1 MKNKTQILEF
11 NVNWNSIK
19 RACMRTIGK
28 EAGNKEP
35 SHEWKRKLLVCQH
48 SPIRKGI
55 VTWKWDDIP
64 YAISTHYCRHHVGC
78 EKFISTSRADRTDV
92 KDRSKRSQ
100 MDPVSMEMDA
110 NIQSLIDMASRRLC
124 NQADKTTIGYMQ
136 DLVSAIKEYDEDI
149 AWALVPSCV
158 RYGGCNEPFG
168 NCTFYDNFSKNLT
181 MEQQTDL
188 MKRYDAYNEYRD
200 KVLRKV
206 K

>member
-28 EAGNKEP
+28 EAGDKEP

-55 VTWKWDDIP
+55 ITWKWNEIE
-64 YAISTHYCRHHVGC
+64 YFSMAHFARHHVGITPYV
-78 EKFISTSRADRTDV
+78 ETSRSDRTNIPREERKQTD
-92 KDRSKRSQ
+92 K
-100 MDPVSMEMDA
+100 VSMEMDA
-110 NIQSLIDMASRRLC
+110 NIQALIDMASRRLC

-136 DLVSAIKEYDEDI
+136 DLISAIKEYDEDI

-181 MEQQTDL
+181 MEQQTDI

-206 K
+206 R

>member
-28 EAGNKEP
+28 EAGDKEP

-55 VTWKWDDIP
+55 ITWKWNEIE
-64 YAISTHYCRHHVGC
+64 YFSMAHFARHHVGITPYV
-78 EKFISTSRADRTDV
+78 ETSRSDRTNIPREERKQTD
-92 KDRSKRSQ
+92 K
-100 MDPVSMEMDA
+100 VSMEMDA
-110 NIQSLIDMASRRLC
+110 NIQALIDMASRRLC

-136 DLVSAIKEYDEDI
+136 DLVSAIKKYDEDI

-181 MEQQTDL
+181 MEQQTDI

-200 KVLRKV
+200 KVLRRAK
-206 K
+206 